1 MWQAPG
7 RGASGPVSLWDP
19 RSPFSTSRPHRAPKD
34 GKLAKVCELPGRR
47 DRTSGCILELEQ

>member
-1 MWQAPG
+1 M
-7 RGASGPVSLWDP
+7 SLWDP